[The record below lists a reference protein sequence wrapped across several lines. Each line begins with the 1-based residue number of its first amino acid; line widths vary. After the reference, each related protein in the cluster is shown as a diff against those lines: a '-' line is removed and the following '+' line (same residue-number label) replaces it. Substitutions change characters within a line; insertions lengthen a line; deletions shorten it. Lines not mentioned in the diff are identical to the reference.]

1 MHALG
6 PLDPALGQGAVRRL
20 LAAVPAEELAAAP
33 LADRPQRA
41 DRDPAWAPYHG
52 VQRQLVLSHP
62 APNQPKLVVNALVVW
77 SPAKARLDAQL
88 RTTQLTRL
96 DGALTDLAGKL
107 GKRPDTTRAAVEKRV
122 ATLLRRH
129 PARPYLRVEIT
140 GGGEEQPLGLAWTR
154 VEETLAEAARLDGR
168 YVLGTT
174 QGTLDAD
181 QLLAFSKRR
190 DGPEQRSAT
199 LKGPLVVRPVYLHK
213 EERILAL
220 VFCTM
225 VALLVFALVELL
237 LQRAGLSISG
247 RALLEQFA
255 ALSVLVL
262 IFQDG
267 SCLRRLAG
275 LSPPLADILQKL
287 SLPPTERYLTTH
299 A

>member
-1 MHALG
+1 M
-6 PLDPALGQGAVRRL
+6 
-20 LAAVPAEELAAAP
+20 
-33 LADRPQRA
+33 
-41 DRDPAWAPYHG
+41 
-52 VQRQLVLSHP
+52 
-62 APNQPKLVVNALVVW
+62 
-77 SPAKARLDAQL
+77 
-88 RTTQLTRL
+88 
-96 DGALTDLAGKL
+96 
-107 GKRPDTTRAAVEKRV
+107 
-122 ATLLRRH
+122 
-129 PARPYLRVEIT
+129 
-140 GGGEEQPLGLAWTR
+140 
-154 VEETLAEAARLDGR
+154 
-168 YVLGTT
+168 
-174 QGTLDAD
+174 
-181 QLLAFSKRR
+181 
-190 DGPEQRSAT
+190 
-199 LKGPLVVRPVYLHK
+199 VRPVYLHK